1 MNKLMGGLLSM
12 IVTLMPALAWAEE
25 VTAYRRGN
33 AFMFFFVIGAVLIYG
48 IHDVFHKRWIT
59 VASAIVIPLSLYLM
73 LPSH

>member
-33 AFMFFFVIGAVLIYG
+33 AFMFFLAIGAVLVYG

-59 VASAIVIPLSLYLM
+59 LASAIVITLSLYLM

>member
-1 MNKLMGGLLSM
+1 MNKLMGSLLSL

-48 IHDVFHKRWIT
+48 IHDVFHKRWVT
-59 VASAIVIPLSLYLM
+59 LASAIVIPLSLYLM

>member
-1 MNKLMGGLLSM
+1 MNKVMGSLVSM
-12 IVTLMPALAWAEE
+12 IVMLMPALAWAEE

-48 IHDVFHKRWIT
+48 IHDVFHKRWVT
-59 VASAIVIPLSLYLM
+59 LGSAIVIPLSLYLM

>member
-1 MNKLMGGLLSM
+1 MNKLMGSLVST
-12 IVTLMPALAWAEE
+12 ILMLTPALAWAEE

-48 IHDVFHKRWIT
+48 IHDVFHKRGVT
-59 VASAIVIPLSLYLM
+59 LGSAIVIPLSLYLM